1 MTVRFQSRMVL
12 TGFLHC
18 KSGARIEQQGDSRPN
33 PPDLYVLRD
42 LSGTPYISGS
52 NFKNL
57 LRRQVE
63 SVLKDTLGPGFSC
76 DSFNRDQA
84 CIRLGDPR
92 NDGGIYL
99 QELITRYGDNDQRLF
114 EQIEEHTC
122 IACKLF
128 GSQLVESPMV
138 AEDLKPSI
146 WGGQFKMRRKQ
157 NPQDTATIEAREEK
171 AVADKFMIRVVL
183 NNCEEWQ
190 QGLFVM
196 ALSRAQNK
204 LITLSTGRQ
213 AEQHVATIESL
224 SVRYL
229 DSARKLYEC
238 LAKHEATDGTEVT
251 TEQLQQWISSL
262 REHLK
267 KAARHALAIA

>member
-1 MTVRFQSRMVL
+1 MTARFQSRMVL
-12 TGFLHC
+12 TGFIHC
-18 KSGARIEQQGDSRPN
+18 KSGARIQQEGQSRPN

-42 LSGTPYISGS
+42 LTGTPYISGS

-84 CIRLGDPR
+84 CIRLGEPK
-92 NDGGIYL
+92 NDGGVYL
-99 QELITRYGDNDQRLF
+99 QELLAACGDNDKRLF

-128 GSQLVESPMV
+128 GSQLVESPMT
-138 AEDLKPSI
+138 ADDLKPSI
-146 WGGQFKMRRKQ
+146 FGGQFKMRRKQ
-157 NPQDTATIEAREEK
+157 QAQTEEVIEIKEEK
-171 AVADKFMIRVVL
+171 SVADKFMIRVVL

-213 AEQHVATIESL
+213 GEQHVATIESL

-229 DSARKLYEC
+229 DSARRLYEC

>member
-1 MTVRFQSRMVL
+1 MAGRFQSRMVL
-12 TGFLHC
+12 TGTVHC
-18 KSGARIEQQGDSRPN
+18 KTGARIEQQGDTKLN

-42 LSGTPYISGS
+42 LTGTPYISGS

-63 SVLKDTLGPGFSC
+63 SVLRDTLGPGFSC

-84 CIRLGDPR
+84 CIRLGDPKA
-92 NDGGIYL
+92 DGGIYL
-99 QELITRYGDNDQRLF
+99 QDLIERCGDDDEKLF
-114 EQIEEHTC
+114 ALIEKHTC
-122 IACKLF
+122 LACRLF
-128 GSQLVESPMV
+128 GSQLVESPMQS
-138 AEDLKPSI
+138 EDLKPSV
-146 WGGQFKMRRKQ
+146 WGGQFKMRKRRGHPEVETEITEDKTV
-157 NPQDTATIEAREEK
+157 PE
-171 AVADKFMIRVVL
+171 KFMIRVVL
-183 NNCEEWQ
+183 NNCEQWQ

-229 DSARKLYEC
+229 DSARRLYEC
-238 LAKHEATDGTEVT
+238 LSRHEATDGSEVT

-267 KAARHALAIA
+267 RAAGFALAS